1 MVSSA
6 IWDKSALGNL
16 SYWPGRLVYWHL
28 RRILNRTVGS
38 EDNQEFEKTRFV
50 PAINLANFLKTNI
63 YSEIWS
69 PGLIEKGPKGR
80 FFAPDKL
87 EINNCKGKGKEEK
100 YKEGGGRK
108 EEKKKAMIVLY
119 LVFIGYLSYLLTENR
134 GLFSGNVI
142 KNPARYINNSPW
154 P

>member
-6 IWDKSALGNL
+6 IWDKSALVNL

-69 PGLIEKGPKGR
+69 PGLIEKEPKGR

-108 EEKKKAMIVLY
+108 EEKKKAMIVL
-119 LVFIGYLSYLLTENR
+119 LVFIGYLSHLLTEDW